1 MKTMA
6 RETGTNFAGKTSFP
20 ITDAFRMSLGNM
32 RMRFTKTL
40 ITIASVTLGISF
52 VVFLTMT
59 TTIFRVY
66 AQHSS
71 VSVPIEAYQYWLV
84 SISLF
89 VCIVTIINSML
100 IAVLER
106 CKEIGVMKCL
116 GALDRHI
123 LMLFLLE
130 STIFGLI
137 GGILGFIFGG
147 LASVVIHSIQLG
159 FDAVSKVPAYE
170 ALICFELAI
179 SLAVVLSMIAT
190 LYPAYRAAKLNPVE
204 ALTFQI

>member
-1 MKTMA
+1 M
-6 RETGTNFAGKTSFP
+6 
-20 ITDAFRMSLGNM
+20 DAFRMSLGNM

-40 ITIASVTLGISF
+40 ITIASVTLGTSF

-59 TTIFRVY
+59 TIIFRVY
-66 AQHSS
+66 AQHSDF
-71 VSVPIEAYQYWLV
+71 SVPIEAYQYWLV

-89 VCIVTIINSML
+89 VCVVTITNSML

-123 LMLFLLE
+123 LLLFLLE

-137 GGILGFIFGG
+137 GGVLGFIFGG
-147 LASVVIHSIQLG
+147 LASVVTHGIHLG
-159 FDAVSKVPAYE
+159 LDAVLKVPAYE
-170 ALICFELAI
+170 ALSCFELSV
-179 SLAVVLSMIAT
+179 SLAVILSIIAT

-204 ALTFQI
+204 ALSFEI

>member
-1 MKTMA
+1 MT
-6 RETGTNFAGKTSFP
+6 RETGTNFTRKISFP
-20 ITDAFRMSLGNM
+20 IIDAILMSLGNM

-40 ITIASVTLGISF
+40 ITIASVTLGIAF

-59 TTIFRVY
+59 TIIFRVY
-66 AQHSS
+66 AQHSG

-89 VCIVTIINSML
+89 VCVVSITNSML
-100 IAVLER
+100 IAVFER
-106 CKEIGVMKCL
+106 CNEIGIMKCL

-123 LMLFLLE
+123 LLLFLLE

-137 GGILGFIFGG
+137 GGVLGFIFGG
-147 LASVVIHSIQLG
+147 LASVVTHGIQLG
-159 FDAVSKVPAYE
+159 FDAVLKISAYE
-170 ALICFELAI
+170 ALSCFELSV
-179 SLAVVLSMIAT
+179 SLAVILSIIAT

-204 ALTFQI
+204 ALNFEI